1 MAPQWAVGMTEQ
13 PDGSFKLSL
22 LDDEP
27 ISSSPTSRSSLLAE
41 PSAAAS
47 PLQEPP
53 LPPPQQRL
61 MIGLAAVGA
70 FALTVILNHVSS
82 LQHELIHMRRELKE
96 EVTPLRS
103 DLAALRGNVAAL
115 LSDKAALSAE
125 QIAELLVL
133 REASSCEPEVSEEA
147 EPTEED
153 ATNMLFTLLSLLV
166 IFLLVLPPIL
176 LGAYEWRIGNAKS
189 DFVGFNWHDQ
199 LAYRVDYWLSNYPG
213 RQERLSAD
221 DYRHADRGRGSDVPP
236 R

>member
-13 PDGSFKLSL
+13 PYGSFKLSL

-82 LQHELIHMRRELKE
+82 LQPKLPSTAGYQEVQQQQNVSATVFKCGASTEL
-96 EVTPLRS
+96 S
-103 DLAALRGNVAAL
+103 F
-115 LSDKAALSAE
+115 
-125 QIAELLVL
+125 
-133 REASSCEPEVSEEA
+133 
-147 EPTEED
+147 D
-153 ATNMLFTLLSLLV
+153 ATGSISHLVRDGTTWADIEHTLFQLKSAS
-166 IFLLVLPPIL
+166 PPPPC
-176 LGAYEWRIGNAKS
+176 
-189 DFVGFNWHDQ
+189 
-199 LAYRVDYWLSNYPG
+199 PG
-213 RQERLSAD
+213 R
-221 DYRHADRGRGSDVPP
+221 H
-236 R
+236 